1 MNNQIIKFFNN
12 PKKYLG
18 NINFLK
24 KNINL
29 LIEENE
35 ILQSKLSNGRL
46 TIFNKL
52 VDYIIFKKEKK
63 SDLTEEV
70 FKSTQNNYL
79 KYELSRINLKFYE
92 LLLRYILLLFLL
104 NYINKNEYNYYKS
117 QINTNEPP
125 IKESLIIKEESPNN
139 FGHNNVVIQ
148 GNVTFPEAK
157 SDKGS
162 YYNSYGSNSGSSGSA
177 YNGSSGSAYNGSSG
191 SAYNGEP
198 TNFDVAT
205 YFNKQE
211 YLKTVAITPAS
222 NDYFKLY
229 RYSFEKNQP
238 NNRDGPTLSLSL
250 FMPNSNIY
258 KKNYESFG
266 EKYFSNQIRII
277 LIFKYFFPDCNIRV
291 YFDWYTLE
299 KGFAT
304 LSGDDESLILTKKIT
319 EFTYNDFEET
329 VQIKIRQ
336 YLSSF
341 YDKIKKYETTPFKN
355 GLERF
360 LTYYHLASKVR
371 NDNLEAIIDDV
382 PGDFFVYK
390 FTGPFIENQGADNE
404 GHITN
409 GYIGQQVRYISLR
422 QTNYEW
428 ENLTI
433 KRPKHLVWRDAHANC
448 SSYNDYLWI
457 KQMNDYSKNG
467 NKELYLIPTSII
479 YAQHWHDIVKC
490 NVDGRLYFRSAIAGI
505 VQFVNSTDS
514 NQFINNDIYNR
525 SIGVTFLLDANNKL
539 AVLKHRHKGYTDNQT
554 EYGYGIDEYINS
566 AFFNMNEIKKYSIY
580 FQHYFGHDILRSNNY
595 FWRIELLLLKYLI
608 REKIITG
615 DNISQIEF
623 LKKVEELRN
632 DKSLANNNELRLLL
646 SIYPNK
652 YHFSTSIF
660 SAVYGKPEIDFYN
673 KKVFIIKDLIKT
685 IDSNMLEYFD
695 NLSLDNLEK
704 LGLTCKSSAL
714 ASSMEWCV
722 RPYLYAQESL
732 DNCPPANYYSG
743 FYFDK
748 PPSLDIGILRQPS
761 DLPYAI
767 ESLEKNKLLIPLNKS
782 DYKITVEKDNF
793 KNDIFKNIDDNKC
806 HIKPALQNIILNFG
820 IIDPEFGVSQCRKI
834 ATKVSYLNPNGISV
848 TQSNVWNPLIWK
860 ALNYYGYDVKPD
872 CLKVKL
878 NDNASYEQFN
888 ELVIELAKISGWAE
902 YAANILLKDDDTYDS
917 NANDFDSPVVKAKT
931 ERYTG
936 MDSENH
942 ERYKMSSYK
951 NKYLKY
957 KQKYMVLK
965 NKI

>member
-1 MNNQIIKFFNN
+1 
-12 PKKYLG
+12 
-18 NINFLK
+18 
-24 KNINL
+24 
-29 LIEENE
+29 
-35 ILQSKLSNGRL
+35 
-46 TIFNKL
+46 
-52 VDYIIFKKEKK
+52 
-63 SDLTEEV
+63 
-70 FKSTQNNYL
+70 
-79 KYELSRINLKFYE
+79 
-92 LLLRYILLLFLL
+92 
-104 NYINKNEYNYYKS
+104 
-117 QINTNEPP
+117 
-125 IKESLIIKEESPNN
+125 
-139 FGHNNVVIQ
+139 
-148 GNVTFPEAK
+148 
-157 SDKGS
+157 
-162 YYNSYGSNSGSSGSA
+162 
-177 YNGSSGSAYNGSSG
+177 
-191 SAYNGEP
+191 
-198 TNFDVAT
+198 
-205 YFNKQE
+205 
-211 YLKTVAITPAS
+211 
-222 NDYFKLY
+222 
-229 RYSFEKNQP
+229 
-238 NNRDGPTLSLSL
+238 
-250 FMPNSNIY
+250 MPNSNIY
-258 KKNYESFG
+258 KKNYESFI
-266 EKYFSNQIRII
+266 EKYFSNQIRIL

-291 YFDWYTLE
+291 YFDWYMLE

-304 LSGDDESLILTKKIT
+304 LLGDDESLILTKKIT

-329 VQIKIRQ
+329 EQIKIRQ

-404 GHITN
+404 GHITD
-409 GYIGQQVRYISLR
+409 GYIGQQIRYISLR

-448 SSYNDYLWI
+448 PSYNDYLWI
-457 KQMNDYSKNG
+457 KQMNDYSKKG
-467 NKELYLIPTSII
+467 NKELYLIPTSIS
-479 YAQHWHDIVKC
+479 YDPDWHDIAKC
-490 NVDGRLYFRSAIAGI
+490 NVDGRLYYRSAIAGI

-514 NQFINNDIYNR
+514 NQFINDDIYNR
-525 SIGVTFLLDANNKL
+525 SIGVTFLLDTNNKL
-539 AVLKHRHKGYTDNQT
+539 AVLKHRHRGYNDKQT

-580 FQHYFGHDILRSNNY
+580 FQHYFGNSILKSGN
-595 FWRIELLLLKYLI
+595 FFIKIELLLLIYLI
-608 REKIITG
+608 RKKIITG
-615 DNISQIEF
+615 NNISQIEF

-660 SAVYGKPEIDFYN
+660 SAVYGNEEVTFY
-673 KKVFIIKDLIKT
+673 KKQEFIIKDLIKDIIKD
-685 IDSNMLEYFD
+685 IDSNLLEYYD

-704 LGLTCKSSAL
+704 LGITCKSSAL

-722 RPYLYAQESL
+722 RPYINAQESL

-782 DYKITVEKDNF
+782 DYKINVEKDNF

-834 ATKVSYLNPNGISV
+834 ATKVSYLNPNGTSV

-860 ALNYYGYDVKPD
+860 ALNYYGYDVKPE
-872 CLKVKL
+872 CVKVELK
-878 NDNASYEQFN
+878 DSDYEIFN
-888 ELVIELAKISGWAE
+888 KFVIELANLPGWAE
-902 YAANILLKDDDTYDS
+902 YAANILLNDNSNYKSNDNNFDS
-917 NANDFDSPVVKAKT
+917 DIVKIKTFEYTNMVNENIEKYKNDHKKYKKNAN
-931 ERYTG
+931 RQ
-936 MDSENH
+936 
-942 ERYKMSSYK
+942 
-951 NKYLKY
+951 KYLKY
-957 KQKYMVLK
+957 
-965 NKI
+965 